1 MAESDVDICNR
12 ALASVGSTKLIEAL
26 DQTGSTEAEQC
37 LLWYERL
44 RDEILRDRV
53 WKFATRRAT
62 LALVAGETRTDWGF
76 VYALP
81 SNCLQ
86 VRGLVLPG
94 ARSPWMLQGYPFAY
108 YQGATSYTG
117 VGVPASNKTVPFDIE
132 ARVDPVTDEVI
143 GKVLLCDMESAELV
157 YTVRV
162 TNPQAFDPDFEAAL
176 ELYLASKLALALPKD
191 TARSRELMNEY
202 LVACRKAGANSVNE
216 ETADPEGAS
225 TFEASRR

>member
-12 ALASVGSTKLIEAL
+12 ALASVGVTKLIESL
-26 DQTGSTEAEQC
+26 DQSGSVEAEQC
-37 LLWYERL
+37 SLWYARL
-44 RDEILRDRV
+44 RDEMLRDRI
-53 WKFATRRAT
+53 WKFATRRAV
-62 LALVAGETRTDWGF
+62 LAVVAGESRSDWAF

-81 SNCLQ
+81 ANCLKI
-86 VRGLVLPG
+86 RGLVLPG

-108 YQGATSYTG
+108 YQGASSYTG
-117 VGVPASNKTVPFDIE
+117 VGVPASNKTVPYDIE
-132 ARVDPVTDEVI
+132 ARVDDQDEVI
-143 GKVLLCDMESAELV
+143 GKVLLADMEDAEII

-176 ELYLASKLALALPKD
+176 EAYLASKLALSLAKD
-191 TARSRELMNEY
+191 VPRSRELRNEY
-202 LVACRKAGANSVNE
+202 ELSCRKAGANSVNE